1 MMNVLRE
8 GFTCRRCGRSDRA
21 NKHYQDV
28 CSDCTEADARMTRPH
43 PPQEQTRENARL
55 LMTWGV

>member
-1 MMNVLRE
+1 MDRSRE

-21 NKHYQDV
+21 NKQYPNV

-43 PPQEQTRENARL
+43 SRREQTRENVRL